1 MNEAN
6 GKVELL
12 KTHDYSSNR
21 YLLYTDES
29 DSAIVID
36 PGLDANVT
44 LNALSSLNKRLGAIL
59 LTHAHYDH
67 IACVSKLK
75 NETGAAVYL
84 AEKDMPLLE
93 SGGHLA
99 WYFGRT
105 LEPFIVDNR
114 LICGVF
120 DICGYQIEVIPT
132 PGHTHG
138 GLTFVLANKMF
149 TGDALFF
156 ETYGRTDL
164 PGSDES
170 ELIDSAKRLFAKEGD
185 FTLYCG
191 HGKESLLS
199 YEREH
204 NPIKNLF

>member
-1 MNEAN
+1 MNEKN
-6 GKVELL
+6 VKVELL

-21 YLLYTDES
+21 YLLYSDES
-29 DSAIVID
+29 DLALVID
-36 PGLDANVT
+36 PGLDENVT
-44 LNALSSLNKRLGAIL
+44 LNALSSLNKRPGAIL

-75 NETGAAVYL
+75 SKTGAAVYL
-84 AEKDMPLLE
+84 AESDMPLLE
-93 SGGHLA
+93 SDGHLA
-99 WYFGRT
+99 WYFGCT
-105 LEPFIVDNR
+105 LEPFTVDNQ
-114 LICGVF
+114 LIGGLF
-120 DICGYQIEVIPT
+120 DICGYQIEVVPT

-138 GLTFVLANKMF
+138 GLTFVLGDKMF

-164 PGSDES
+164 PGSDQN
-170 ELIDSAKRLFAKEGD
+170 ELIDSAKRLFAKDGD
-185 FTLYCG
+185 FKLYCG
-191 HGKESLLS
+191 HGRESTLS